1 MPSFDVLNTLPGG
14 ANLSHINRGLGTP
27 LSPTQPPP
35 FTLSETYSAILNTLA
50 LVLSNQQVIL
60 NELEAVVAKAQS
72 ILNSRPLTQNPD
84 DPTDAEP
91 LTPHHLLMLKSNQ
104 AMPPGSFSKQDPY
117 SRRRWRQ
124 VQYLADVLEALAA
137 GIPSDVTETS

>member
-1 MPSFDVLNTLPGG
+1 M
-14 ANLSHINRGLGTP
+14 
-27 LSPTQPPP
+27 
-35 FTLSETYSAILNTLA
+35 
-50 LVLSNQQVIL
+50 VLSNQQVIS

-104 AMPPGSFSKQDPY
+104 AMPPGSFSNKI
-117 SRRRWRQ
+117 RT
-124 VQYLADVLEALAA
+124 VDVLGDKFNTLLLSFGGA
-137 GIPSDVTETS
+137 GCGNTF

>member
-1 MPSFDVLNTLPGG
+1 M
-14 ANLSHINRGLGTP
+14 
-27 LSPTQPPP
+27 
-35 FTLSETYSAILNTLA
+35 
-50 LVLSNQQVIL
+50 LVLSNQQVIS

-117 SRRRWRQ
+117 SRRPWRQ
-124 VQYLADVLEALAA
+124 VQYLAAVFWRRWLREYLLTLQKRHKWFSFCRDLKEDDLVLIIDEN
-137 GIPSDVTETS
+137 IP